1 MLLSKLDDMGKLAWA
16 GVIFVAFWTAW
27 PIGLAVLAYALG
39 SGRLRGWRN
48 SVPGTWFNLRDEA
61 PRDEVPAAGRRR
73 AAPRSGNQAFDSYRE
88 ETMRRLEEEQREFQD
103 YLERLRRARDK
114 AEFDGFMADRSRKAP
129 TVDAEM
135 AS

>member
-27 PIGLAVLAYALG
+27 PLGLAVLAYALG

-48 SVPGTWFNLRDEA
+48 SVPGTWFNLRDDA
-61 PRDEVPAAGRRR
+61 PASGRRR

-114 AEFDGFMADRSRKAP
+114 AEFDGFMADRNKAP